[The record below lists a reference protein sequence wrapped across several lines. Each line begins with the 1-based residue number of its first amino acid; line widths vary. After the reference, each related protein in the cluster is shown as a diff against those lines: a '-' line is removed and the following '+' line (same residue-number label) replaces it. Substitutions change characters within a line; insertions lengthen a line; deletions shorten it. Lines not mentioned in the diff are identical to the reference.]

1 MEHAV
6 VYDPL
11 RQELFTASRG
21 TGAQLD
27 GRKIRVSGLKN
38 LDRALIGTGFPFR
51 QADSEISPYL
61 EMLSKTIRNTTGVR
75 RMGAAAL
82 DLCYVAS
89 GRLDGF
95 FETGLAPWD
104 LAAGGLIIREA
115 GGIISGLDGSENF
128 LDTGHV
134 LTGTPRIYRALAK
147 LCGSEIKALVP

>member
-21 TGAQLD
+21 IGAQLD

-61 EMLSKTIRNTTGVR
+61 EILSKIIRNTTGVR
-75 RMGAAAL
+75 RVGAAAL

-89 GRLDGF
+89 GRLDGY
-95 FETGLAPWD
+95 FETGLAD
-104 LAAGGLIIREA
+104 RK
-115 GGIISGLDGSENF
+115 S
-128 LDTGHV
+128 V
-134 LTGTPRIYRALAK
+134 
-147 LCGSEIKALVP
+147 V